1 MAATSKVRHLL
12 HSRAG
17 ATPRRWMGALAEV
30 VLLAVVLFAFTRLH
44 AVVVTDIAAASA
56 NALDVQSVERGLH
69 LNIELATNQWLTGH
83 QALIP
88 AAVLYYRLYYIV
100 LIGVV
105 IWVFLRHPE
114 VYLRVRRTFVAMTGL
129 ALLVYWAFPLSPPR
143 FALPGAVD
151 TVAGHDILAAST
163 PDMSNGANFTAM
175 PSIHVG
181 WSAWCAYA
189 VWSALRASHP
199 RGALLPWLFPLI
211 MVAVVLATASH
222 YVLDVLGS
230 GLLLIASI
238 GLSAGWAR
246 LVNSRSAPPGDEA
259 EVEMT

>member
-1 MAATSKVRHLL
+1 MAATSRVRHLL
-12 HSRAG
+12 GRRAG
-17 ATPRRWMGALAEV
+17 ATPRGWVVALAEV
-30 VLLAVVLFAFTRLH
+30 ILLAVVLFAFTRLH
-44 AVVVTDIAAASA
+44 AVVVTDVAAATA
-56 NALDVQSVERGLH
+56 NALGVQAVERGLH

-100 LIGVV
+100 LLGAV
-105 IWVFLRHPE
+105 IWVYLWHTE
-114 VYLRVRRTFVAMTGL
+114 IYLRIRRTFVAMTGL

-143 FALPGAVD
+143 FALPGTVD

-163 PDMSNGANFTAM
+163 RDMSNGANFTAM

-199 RGALLPWLFPLI
+199 RGALLAWLFPLV
-211 MVAVVLATASH
+211 MVGVVLATASH

-230 GLLLIASI
+230 GLLLVASI
-238 GLSAGWAR
+238 GASAGWAR
-246 LVNSRSAPPGDEA
+246 LVNSRSAPPGDDD
-259 EVEMT
+259 EMT

>member
-1 MAATSKVRHLL
+1 MAATRRVGQLL
-12 HSRAG
+12 RRRAG
-17 ATPRRWMGALAEV
+17 AAPRGWVGALGEV
-30 VLLAVVLFAFTRLH
+30 VLLVAVLFAFTGLH
-44 AVVVTDIAAASA
+44 GVVVTDISAATA
-56 NALDVQSVERGLH
+56 NALDVQSIERALH
-69 LNIELATNQWLTGH
+69 LNIELTTNRWLTGH
-83 QALIP
+83 QTLIP

-105 IWVFLRHPE
+105 TWVYVRHAE

-129 ALLVYWAFPLSPPR
+129 ALAVYWAFPVSPPR

-163 PDMSNGANFTAM
+163 RDMSNGANFTAM

-181 WSAWCAYA
+181 WSAWCAFA

-199 RGALLPWLFPLI
+199 RGALSAWLFPLV
-211 MVAVVLATASH
+211 MVADVLSTASH
-222 YVLDVLGS
+222 YVLDVVGS

-238 GLSAGWAR
+238 GVSAGWAR
-246 LVNSRSAPPGDEA
+246 LVNGRSAPPGND
-259 EVEMT
+259 VEMA